1 MFSSKSRYA
10 SLEIARWTA
19 PDGRI
24 LPYVRRRFLPPLI
37 EEPFI
42 EHEVTD
48 SDRLDNVTAQYL
60 GDPEQ
65 YWRIC
70 DVNTSMH
77 PVELLESGRRRI
89 RILPERGA

>member
-1 MFSSKSRYA
+1 MFSSKSRYT
-10 SLEIARWTA
+10 SLEIAKWTT
-19 PDGRI
+19 PEGRI
-24 LPYVRRRFLPPLI
+24 LPYVRRRFLPPLV

-70 DVNTSMH
+70 DVNTAMH
-77 PVELLESGRRRI
+77 PAQLLDSDRRRI
-89 RILPERGA
+89 RILPERGI